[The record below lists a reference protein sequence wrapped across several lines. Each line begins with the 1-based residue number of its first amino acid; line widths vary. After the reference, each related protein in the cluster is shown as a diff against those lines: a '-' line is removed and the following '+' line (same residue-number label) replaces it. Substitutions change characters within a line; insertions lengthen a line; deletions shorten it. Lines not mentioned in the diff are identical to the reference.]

1 MRLFKY
7 RYRPV
12 HAVCEKLL
20 ALTAPL
26 ISSQTGG
33 TLRAV
38 PLKVLVLK
46 FGGMGEAVLAR
57 SLVDHLH
64 ARHPEMSFDF
74 LVEKRTLEMM
84 TLGRT
89 GEVHLYTP
97 GADGIRTAVI
107 SLLKIRQKQYDAIL
121 DFEQHSLLT
130 AAFARA
136 SSIPVRVGFAPP
148 TGGSRGRMFTHPIDL
163 REQESMWSSFIRM
176 GKVLD
181 PELPE
186 SLSTTPL
193 PFSSEAMGWLENWW
207 NSHVSPD
214 VIGPVVALHL
224 GVGPSAQYRR
234 WPAERFARFANVLR
248 KYQPGLT
255 VILTGSSSER
265 PLLIDFKKD
274 FSGTS
279 IDAADVGA
287 LGHTAAL
294 LRRCDLLVSA
304 DTGIMH
310 LAAAMGT
317 PTVGLFGPNTPTCWA
332 PVGEHTASVYPRRQ
346 PCSPCI
352 NSYRRHIPAECS
364 ASIKSACMW
373 DISVDDVL
381 EASRTVLQTAWFGTG
396 HQTNS
401 SPQSEFDI
409 SVTSS
414 GFKG

>member
-20 ALTAPL
+20 TLAAPR
-26 ISSQTGG
+26 ISSEIGRP
-33 TLRAV
+33 LSAV

-57 SLVDHLH
+57 SLVDQLQ
-64 ARHPEMSFDF
+64 ARHPDMSFDF

-97 GADGIRTAVI
+97 GADGIRTAVT
-107 SLLKIRQKQYDAIL
+107 SLLKIRRNHYDAIL

-136 SSIPVRVGFAPP
+136 SSIPVRIGFAPP
-148 TGGSRGRMFTHPIDL
+148 TGGSRSRMFTHPIEL
-163 REQESMWSSFIRM
+163 REQESMWSAFVRM

-186 SLSTTPL
+186 SLSTRPL
-193 PFSSEAMGWLENWW
+193 PCSSEAMGWLESWW

-214 VIGPVVALHL
+214 AKGPVVALHL

-234 WPAERFARFANVLR
+234 WPAERFARFAEVLR
-248 KYQPGLT
+248 KYQPEVT
-255 VILTGSSSER
+255 VILTGSTSER
-265 PLLIDFKKD
+265 PLLIDFKKE
-274 FSGTS
+274 FCGTS
-279 IDAADVGA
+279 IDAADIGE
-287 LGHTAAL
+287 LEHTAAL

-310 LAAAMGT
+310 LAAAMGI

-332 PVGEHTASVYPRRQ
+332 PVGEHATSVYPRRQ

-352 NSYRRHIPAECS
+352 NSYRRQIPAECT
-364 ASIKSACMW
+364 ALKESACMW

-381 EASRTVLQTAWFGTG
+381 EASRAVVQRAWFETG
-396 HQTNS
+396 HQPHS
-401 SPQSEFDI
+401 GPQHEFDVF
-409 SVTSS
+409 VTSS
-414 GFKG
+414 SLK